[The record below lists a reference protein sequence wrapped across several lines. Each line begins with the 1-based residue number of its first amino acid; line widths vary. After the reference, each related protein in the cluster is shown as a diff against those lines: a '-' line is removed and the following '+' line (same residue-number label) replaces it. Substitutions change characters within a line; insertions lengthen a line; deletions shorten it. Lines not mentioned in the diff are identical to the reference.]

1 MPSSRSATSTT
12 LQLSG
17 LSCASCVGRIEG
29 ALEKTA
35 GVLDASVNLA
45 TEQAMVEYRPEATDV
60 AALAE
65 AVRAA
70 GYTVVSAPPAES
82 TDAFAQEQQERDAR
96 YRSLIR
102 RFAVAAVVSV
112 PAVAMMVPAL
122 LPFELTHDQMRTACW
137 VQLVAGFLV
146 MVYSGRD
153 FYVGAARALRHRTS
167 DMNTLISVGTLS
179 AFAYSAAVVL
189 APSLFPE
196 DRLAEPFF
204 DVISVVIA
212 LVVLGQALELRARGR
227 TSAAIARLTALQ
239 ARTARVLR
247 EGEEIEIPIAQV
259 VIGDTVIVRPG
270 EKVPVDGEITWGS
283 SALDEAML
291 TGESLPVEKGV
302 GDPVIGA
309 TLNKTGAFRFRAT
322 GVGRDTALA
331 RIVEMVQRA
340 QATKPPIG
348 RLVDRVA
355 GVFTP
360 VVLIIAAV
368 TFLVWFSTPMPVSY
382 ALIASVAVLVIA
394 CPCALGLAT
403 PISLVVGVG
412 RAAER
417 GVLIRNGESLQIASQ
432 IDVIIVDKT
441 GTVTRGEPE
450 LTDVIPLDGERAELL
465 RLAAAADAPSEHP
478 LAEAVVRGARAEGIA
493 LPEAT
498 GFDAIVGHGVRAEVE
513 GRVVHVGNRRLMDR
527 LGVVATT
534 AEEIV
539 SGLAAR
545 GRTAMF
551 VAVDDRL
558 MGVVAVADTVKPDSA
573 QAIAHL
579 TAMGVEVVMVTGD
592 NPRTAQAIAAEVGIS
607 RVVAEVLPADKAR
620 EIARLQQ
627 EGRRVGMVGDGINDA
642 PALAQA
648 DVGFAIG
655 TGTDVAIAAA
665 DVTLVGG
672 SLLGVVHAIEVS
684 RATLR
689 NIRQNLIGAFAYNTL
704 GIPVAAGVLYP
715 LFGVLLSPM
724 IAGGAMALSS
734 LTVVTNAGRLRLF
747 RSSAEREDL

>member
-1 MPSSRSATSTT
+1 